1 MWWQGPL
8 LSVPTGEWA
17 EDCTFCSQTVS
28 ATMDKIFEKSAN
40 MSFTILYISLLNWTF
55 PLSMTRE
62 QRTAVFRYWLS
73 SVEVGLFW
81 STLTNLFSICF
92 DTALTWLL
100 PSCHQNLLGEYPPNH
115 VLSTLE
121 YLASREQ
128 KELEEKLTSL
138 DVTQDVT
145 ALR

>member
-1 MWWQGPL
+1 MWRQGPL

-17 EDCTFCSQTVS
+17 EDLTFCSKTVS
-28 ATMDKIFEKSAN
+28 ATMDKIFEKSAK
-40 MSFTILYISLLNWTF
+40 MSSIILYTSLSKW
-55 PLSMTRE
+55 MTSVSSQYDSWAKDRSVSVLAE
-62 QRTAVFRYWLS
+62 CCWGWLILINS
-73 SVEVGLFW
+73 
-81 STLTNLFSICF
+81 FSICF
-92 DTALTWLL
+92 DTELTWLV
-100 PSCHQNLLGEYPPNH
+100 PSCHQNLLGDYPPNH

-128 KELEEKLTSL
+128 KELEEKLISL